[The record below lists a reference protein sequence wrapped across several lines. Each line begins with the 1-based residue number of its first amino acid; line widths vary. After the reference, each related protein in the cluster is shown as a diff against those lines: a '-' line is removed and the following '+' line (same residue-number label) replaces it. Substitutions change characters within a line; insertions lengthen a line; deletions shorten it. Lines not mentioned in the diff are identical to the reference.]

1 MRKMLQKLS
10 IWFFRKVYKL
20 DKRKE
25 DDNGKTKT

>member
-1 MRKMLQKLS
+1 MKKMLQKLS

-25 DDNGKTKT
+25 DNNGRKK